1 MSSSQIKR
9 YVIASNVLWESK
21 ESVLVYYTFHS
32 GSLHQGSISKGLTKH
47 LLVLF
52 VCNELCLILHN
63 LCSGG
68 HVTEGET
75 EGEREM
81 KTKPKED
88 KEHLSFAAF
97 PVLFPSEYFV
107 NKLNPAPDCKLLDVF
122 VCLSLSLSLSV
133 CLCLSLSLC
142 LCHSHSGL
150 FSH

>member
-1 MSSSQIKR
+1 MSLSNLKIGFNCIQKISSNEIEQ
-9 YVIASNVLWESK
+9 YVIAANLQCGYK
-21 ESVLVYYTFHS
+21 ETVLVYRKTESLS
-32 GSLHQGSISKGLTKH
+32 GSLHQGSTSQSLTKH

-81 KTKPKED
+81 KTKPKGD

-97 PVLFPSEYFV
+97 PVMFPSEYFV
-107 NKLNPAPDCKLLDVF
+107 NKLNPALDYK
-122 VCLSLSLSLSV
+122 
-133 CLCLSLSLC
+133 
-142 LCHSHSGL
+142 
-150 FSH
+150 